1 MGAQNHEELV
11 CWQLAVEFRDRVIAV
26 LARPVFKRRFK
37 YCDQL
42 EDAVESMASN
52 IAEGF
57 YRYSHPEIARFFGI
71 ALGSLG
77 EAQTRLGSARAQNLI
92 SADEYEYFRNLAK
105 RTRSATGKFIS
116 YLRATDAPPLGKC
129 DPGKASET
137 RPAAPD
143 APIPPER
150 TRHP

>member
-11 CWQLAVEFRDRVIAV
+11 CWQLSVEFRDRVIAV
-26 LARPVFKRRFK
+26 LARPAFKRRFK

-42 EDAVESMASN
+42 DDAVESLASN

-57 YRYSHPEIARFFGI
+57 YRYTHPEIARFFGI

-92 SADEYEYFRNLAK
+92 TADEYEYFGNLLK
-105 RTRSATGKFIS
+105 RIRSATGKFIS
-116 YLRATDAPPLGKC
+116 YPRATDAPP
-129 DPGKASET
+129 PGNGDQRKAS
-137 RPAAPD
+137 AAQPSTPD
-143 APIPPER
+143 APIQPER
-150 TRHP
+150 TRRP